1 MYRSEYNL
9 KDRRRP
15 AFTLVE
21 VAVTIVVIG
30 LIVGSAIT
38 ILERIVGAMADMR
51 LRANAFELARQN
63 MESLL
68 ASANVQDKTEYG
80 VSEIHPEIQWQTV
93 IEPFYEP
100 VTNAMW
106 VRAVCSAGFND
117 SKGQYQ
123 SIELEHWLTNLSAEV
138 VRQIIQQQKAE
149 EEYLDLLS
157 GTSSGQEEAAVQ
169 ETTIAYLEEAGLDV
183 DEYQNFLE
191 RQRRK
196 KLDYIAKNGFD
207 DGYEAFLE
215 DLREDENK
223 FLDKIGVDFD
233 KYNVFARTYVP
244 RFTNS
249 GSKPGQSGDT
259 DSGNTPSGSESDPS
273 SGLDSGGDNGSNTS
287 PQTDSSPRYTREDLK
302 AMGFSDAMIDILLK
316 MLYG

>member
-1 MYRSEYNL
+1 MKYGRRS
-9 KDRRRP
+9 

-21 VAVTIVVIG
+21 VAVTIVVVG
-30 LIVGSAIT
+30 LIVGSAMS
-38 ILERIVGAMADMR
+38 ILDRIVGAMGDMR
-51 LRANAFELARQN
+51 LRADAFELARQN
-63 MESLL
+63 METLL
-68 ASANVQDKTEYG
+68 AEATVQDKTEYG

-100 VTNAMW
+100 ITNAMW

-123 SIELEHWLTNLSAEV
+123 NIELEHWLTNLSAEV

-157 GTSSGQEEAAVQ
+157 GTSSGQEEAAIQ

-183 DEYQNFLE
+183 DEYENFIE
-191 RQRRK
+191 RQRRQ

-207 DGYEAFLE
+207 DGYVEFLE
-215 DLREDENK
+215 DLREDESI

-233 KYNVFARTYVP
+233 KYNVFARSYVP
-244 RFTNS
+244 RFTSDGKSAS
-249 GSKPGQSGDT
+249 GE
-259 DSGNTPSGSESDPS
+259 SGNSNKPDIDTTPNTEQPKTDNEDPRRP
-273 SGLDSGGDNGSNTS
+273 DNDT
-287 PQTDSSPRYTREDLK
+287 PQTDSAPKFTREDLK
-302 AMGFSDAMIDILLK
+302 ARGFSDAMITVLLK
-316 MLYG
+316 MLYGE